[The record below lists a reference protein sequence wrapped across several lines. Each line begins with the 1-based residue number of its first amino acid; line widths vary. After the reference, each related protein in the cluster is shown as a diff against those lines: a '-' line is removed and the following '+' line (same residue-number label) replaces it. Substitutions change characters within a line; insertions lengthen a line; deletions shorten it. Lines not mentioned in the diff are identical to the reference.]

1 MMMQLLAQAAGS
13 QPVND
18 SFSTATL
25 LAILGG
31 LGTLIGAI
39 GTVIHGKNQ
48 RAAGKAEVTQIG
60 PQPFMVELK
69 ETFVTRREH
78 DRLEALVAVNATRVE
93 GMFRETMTEVKNLNA
108 TTNKTLIRQG
118 ERLSQEIKD
127 VATGAYLGRQK
138 IHTSV
143 NANAERL
150 SKVEE
155 RADVASEIGKMSE
168 AIVEA
173 IETIKVKN

>member
-1 MMMQLLAQAAGS
+1 MTLYLADFMISGEWI
-13 QPVND
+13 
-18 SFSTATL
+18 TAFVV
-25 LAILGG
+25 AV
-31 LGTLIGAI
+31 IGAI
-39 GTVIHGKNQ
+39 GAVWVKGRHT
-48 RAAGKAEVTQIG
+48 GKAEAMQIG

-69 ETFVTRREH
+69 EHFVTRREH

-108 TTNKTLIRQG
+108 ATNKTVVRQG

-138 IHTSV
+138 IHTTV
-143 NANAERL
+143 NTNAERL

-155 RADVASEIGKMSE
+155 RADVAGEIGKMSE
-168 AIVEA
+168 AI
-173 IETIKVKN
+173 IEVLATIQSKS

>member
-1 MMMQLLAQAAGS
+1 MIQILAQVSVGNPDTMIS
-13 QPVND
+13 GNWI
-18 SFSTATL
+18 TAFVV
-25 LAILGG
+25 AV
-31 LGTLIGAI
+31 IGAL
-39 GTVIHGKNQ
+39 GAVWARNTGRKE
-48 RAAGKAEVTQIG
+48 GKAEVMQIG

-69 ETFVTRREH
+69 EHFVTRREH

-93 GMFRETMTEVKNLNA
+93 GMFRETMKEVKDLNVA
-108 TTNKTLIRQG
+108 TNKTLVRQG

-173 IETIKVKN
+173 LETIKTKP